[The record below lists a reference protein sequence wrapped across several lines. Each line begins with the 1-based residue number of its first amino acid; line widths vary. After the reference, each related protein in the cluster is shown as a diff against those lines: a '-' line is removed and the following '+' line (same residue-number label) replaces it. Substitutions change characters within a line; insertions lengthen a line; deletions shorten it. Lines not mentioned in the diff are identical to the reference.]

1 MARTVQG
8 LTQKEAAKVLGVC
21 PETVLHWEK
30 GSTEPAASDYPALVA
45 FAGAC
50 ILPHGD
56 DLATRLVRCRLLV
69 GLSRK
74 AAAKVWGID
83 EETLAGW
90 EAGKVVTQARHRRLL
105 ERVLA

>member
-1 MARTVQG
+1 
-8 LTQKEAAKVLGVC
+8 VC

-30 GSTEPAASDYPALVA
+30 GGTEPAASDYPALVA
-45 FAGAC
+45 FAGIG
-50 ILPHGD
+50 ILPQGN
-56 DLATRLVRCRLLV
+56 DLAVRLVRHRLLL

-90 EAGKVVTQARHRRLL
+90 EAGKVVTQARHQRLL